1 MTIDFAIL
9 KLNKMEELIKIKFI
23 IKSYLNILYKLTEVN
38 YKSNDDDQQ
47 IIDFFK
53 FHFHTANI

>member
-23 IKSYLNILYKLTEVN
+23 IKSYSNILYKLTEVN